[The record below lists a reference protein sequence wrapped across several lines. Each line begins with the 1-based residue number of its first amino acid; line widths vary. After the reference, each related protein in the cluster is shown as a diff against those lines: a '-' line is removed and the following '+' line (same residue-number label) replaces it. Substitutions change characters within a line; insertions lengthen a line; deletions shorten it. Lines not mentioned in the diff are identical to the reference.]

1 MDKFLTSLL
10 AVWLGFIGGLISAIV
25 VLAAVLSLSSCAAS
39 HPALAPPPVVADRA
53 TVQHLDSL
61 TLKNWLP
68 SDLSGLPPYLVPAPA
83 GSTPRQRRQW
93 QKAQTQNLAHAGV
106 LPAKVKNSS
115 VATAPG
121 ATSINRP
128 TSAVATSSGAATDA
142 RKAGQRGGAS
152 AVGPGAVATSTD
164 AGVSWWWYVLAA
176 VAGAVGW
183 EVLTSQVAPL
193 RLLLKWRKLT

>member
-10 AVWLGFIGGLISAIV
+10 AAWVGFIGGIITMLV
-25 VLAAVLSLSSCAAS
+25 LLAAVLSLSSCVAS
-39 HPALAPPPVVADRA
+39 HPSAPDMLPALS
-53 TVQHLDSL
+53 VQLRPDSL
-61 TLKNWLP
+61 AA
-68 SDLSGLPPYLVPAPA
+68 LPPFLVPAPA

-93 QKAQTQNLAHAGV
+93 QKAQTQNLARAGV

-128 TSAVATSSGAATDA
+128 TSAVAIGSGAATDA

-152 AVGPGAVATSTD
+152 AVGPGAVATSTS
-164 AGVSWWWYVLAA
+164 AGASWWWYVLAA

-183 EVLTSQVAPL
+183 EVLTSQVTPL
-193 RLLLKWRKLT
+193 RLLLKWRASA